1 MPAICWSTSLWPI
14 VQSGLKPIFIDVDLN
29 TFNLNLDI
37 LEKSINKK
45 TKAILAVHILGNS
58 PNMNRLMNI
67 VNKKKLVLIE
77 DTCESLGSTYSSKYL
92 GTFGKYG
99 TYSFYVS
106 HQMTAGEGGM
116 VVCNNIKD
124 YKIIHALRAHG
135 WDRGLLN
142 KNNKN
147 FNFVNSGFNL
157 RPLDLTAA
165 IGLSQF
171 KRLNMMRKIRSEN
184 RNKIINSLL
193 RSPLWSEQFTFL
205 NPIKNLKPSWFGL
218 PILINKKYM
227 KNKKKFLAYLN
238 RHGIETRPII
248 SGNFLNQPSIK
259 LYNLNQNKKKFR
271 NAQEIEDRGFFIGLH
286 PQRLKEN
293 NLNYLI
299 NKLLKVNDIF

>member
-1 MPAICWSTSLWPI
+1 MQNIGNI
-14 VQSGLKPIFIDVDLN
+14 VQ
-29 TFNLNLDI
+29 
-37 LEKSINKK
+37 
-45 TKAILAVHILGNS
+45 
-58 PNMNRLMNI
+58 
-67 VNKKKLVLIE
+67 
-77 DTCESLGSTYSSKYL
+77 
-92 GTFGKYG
+92 
-99 TYSFYVS
+99 
-106 HQMTAGEGGM
+106 
-116 VVCNNIKD
+116 
-124 YKIIHALRAHG
+124 
-135 WDRGLLN
+135 
-142 KNNKN
+142 N

-259 LYNLNQNKKKFR
+259 LYNLNQNKKRFR